1 MYNSVWKNSYQN
13 TNTNRYNRFKV
24 TKFESGGKRLI
35 RKVAALTV
43 GESNSGPLLWLDS
56 KIVSKYIKEYI
67 ISTINC
73 KKKT

>member
-1 MYNSVWKNSYQN
+1 MSQEEKDW
-13 TNTNRYNRFKV
+13 
-24 TKFESGGKRLI
+24 SGN
-35 RKVAALTV
+35 VAALTV

-56 KIVSKYIKEYI
+56 KIVSKYIKEFI